1 VKTTIIRPAHSDEDA
16 ALSALCMQSKAH
28 WGYDDNFLKAS
39 EPSLAVSKERIADG
53 RVLVAEDMDQR
64 VLGIA
69 AADPLKD
76 GAFDL
81 TLLFVEPD
89 AIGKGVGGK
98 LFAAIVELIAREG
111 AKRLLIEADPN
122 AEGFYKR
129 LCARRIGDAP
139 SSAIPGRTLPL
150 LEFVIPET
158 PNARRV

>member
-1 VKTTIIRPAHSDEDA
+1 VKTTIIRPAHYDEDA

-129 LCARRIGDAP
+129 LGARRIGDAP

-150 LEFVIPET
+150 LEFAIPET

>member
-1 VKTTIIRPAHSDEDA
+1 
-16 ALSALCMQSKAH
+16 MQSKAH

-129 LCARRIGDAP
+129 LGARRIGDAP

>member
-1 VKTTIIRPAHSDEDA
+1 MRDLTTRAARSEDA
-16 ALSALCMQSKAH
+16 SALTALCLRSKAH
-28 WGYDDNFLKAS
+28 WGYDGAFLKAS
-39 EPSLAVSKERIADG
+39 EPSLTVSTTRIAEG
-53 RVLVAEDMDQR
+53 CVLVAEDKDQR
-64 VLGIA
+64 LVGVA
-69 AADPLKD
+69 AADPVKD

-98 LFAAIVELIAREG
+98 LFAAIVELIVREG

-129 LCARRIGDAP
+129 LGARRIGDAP